1 MKLRKALDKAIK
13 DRRINTP
20 SVIQTNTD
28 LTEEKKGAGQFD
40 TTFTEAAHHAR
51 MMAQYK
57 EATSRLSRPGGPGS
71 LNEKR
76 APDALWQPPVY
87 SESASIDL
95 DPDIMRE
102 NRCVGFTSEGP
113 ELDSYKVLRTKIQQV
128 TQLKGWNTVL
138 ITNPQSGEGKTLTS
152 INLALTFSKA
162 YNQTILLVDCD
173 LRQQNVHKRFGL
185 DSPCGLI
192 DYLVDDKPMKEVIIW
207 PKIDQLTL
215 ISGGRTIQNSAEL
228 LGSPRMKDLVVEMK
242 SRYDDR
248 YVLFDAPPVLLG
260 ADTLALAPYVD
271 CLIMVVEEGRTSMR
285 AVQKSLRLIAK
296 EKFLGFVI
304 NRQTGLPEN

>member
-20 SVIQTNTD
+20 SVIQTNTEV
-28 LTEEKKGAGQFD
+28 TQEKKGAGQFD

-57 EATSRLSRPGGPGS
+57 EATSRLSRPGPGS
-71 LNEKR
+71 LTEKR
-76 APDALWQPPVY
+76 AHDALWQPPVY

-102 NRCVGFTSEGP
+102 NRCVGFTAEGP

-138 ITNPQSGEGKTLTS
+138 ITSPQSGEGKTLTS

-185 DSPCGLI
+185 NSPCGLI

-285 AVQKSLRLIAK
+285 AVQKAIRLIAK
-296 EKFLGFVI
+296 EKFLGFVL
-304 NRQTGLPEN
+304 NRQTGIPEN

>member
-13 DRRINTP
+13 DRRLNTP

-28 LTEEKKGAGQFD
+28 VTEEKKGARQFD

-57 EATSRLSRPGGPGS
+57 EATSRLSSPGPGS

-76 APDALWQPPVY
+76 AHDASWQPPVY

-95 DPDIMRE
+95 DPDIMHE

-113 ELDSYKVLRTKIQQV
+113 ELDSYKILRTKIQQV
-128 TQLKGWNTVL
+128 TKLKGWNTVL
-138 ITNPQSGEGKTLTS
+138 ITSPQAGEGKTLTS

-185 DSPCGLI
+185 NSPCGLI

-228 LGSPRMKDLVVEMK
+228 LGSPRMKDLVEEMK

-285 AVQKSLRLIAK
+285 AVQKALKLIAK

-304 NRQTGLPEN
+304 NRQNGIPEN